1 MVTVSN
7 QLTGQGWPE
16 DVNLVAASATQQ
28 ALMTW
33 LGLNVLG
40 LWHNPEKM
48 AVLDFSKIASELTY
62 TEGASNVNRFTVFV
76 KDKFTKVCEPVT
88 LEIVIDKLELSLS
101 EAFWKE
107 GSDNLTATL
116 SYSGPAIKEN
126 VVLQYKNDRG
136 TWTTADYTAT
146 LSRAAGDKYYL
157 SVSLGNDVPET
168 TELRAIYKNKTT
180 SNVVTVK
187 PAPRELALS
196 CAPADM
202 WATHA
207 SVNFTSSTAD
217 YTSEQLAAT
226 ATVLIAADGG
236 DWTEA
241 TVERVSSS
249 PVVSIKGLTPGKTYQ
264 VKAFIG
270 GNPERDSKPITITT
284 EAATQLPNSGFE
296 DWSIA
301 GSGNNWELLVPGGDV
316 WGTNNP
322 MTTSQGSAYAYCRIS
337 GTISTSV
344 AKDKESNS
352 DATAHSGSNAAF
364 CALWDGAQATV
375 RWRLEHYNFKIC

>member
-1 MVTVSN
+1 
-7 QLTGQGWPE
+7 
-16 DVNLVAASATQQ
+16 
-28 ALMTW
+28 
-33 LGLNVLG
+33 
-40 LWHNPEKM
+40 
-48 AVLDFSKIASELTY
+48 
-62 TEGASNVNRFTVFV
+62 
-76 KDKFTKVCEPVT
+76 
-88 LEIVIDKLELSLS
+88 
-101 EAFWKE
+101 
-107 GSDNLTATL
+107 
-116 SYSGPAIKEN
+116 
-126 VVLQYKNDRG
+126 
-136 TWTTADYTAT
+136 
-146 LSRAAGDKYYL
+146 
-157 SVSLGNDVPET
+157 
-168 TELRAIYKNKTT
+168 
-180 SNVVTVK
+180 
-187 PAPRELALS
+187 
-196 CAPADM
+196 M

-352 DATAHSGSNAAF
+352 DATAHSGSNAALLRTVGWGSGNS
-364 CALWDGAQATV
+364 AMAGWSTTTLKYVDAGLLHLGSSRSSRPDGYGDRSGTLSTADLNCGLAFGSRPSSLSFWYRYIPKNSADKGVAEVTVYDASGSAIATNKVELGDASTYTKATV
-375 RWRLEHYNFKIC
+375 TLPYPASCPKGAKIYVKFLSTNSESTLVKNQDYLTKPPFMDLGRGTFMGSQLYIDDLVLNY